1 MLILIY
7 CSYHIIQ
14 YLRDSER
21 PATLIA
27 LWKSKGETD
36 STRRFYLYFSES
48 IASGLPRP
56 DPFVPPNEPAANN
69 ADDSHDDE
77 GSHSPRGALD
87 TLKRGLNKLA
97 GGSGSSRK
105 NKSGTMQ
112 TDEPA
117 KSPPTSPRVASPTPQ
132 HRAMS
137 PTPTTTTPA
146 ASTSAA
152 ASNTNSVAASIL
164 TSSAGSPISQ
174 QPTVSR
180 PNRSLTEA
188 AALKTKVESPYRTI
202 PSDLWADADVADTS
216 TAAASVSTASTA
228 AAASPT
234 VTRAAPQQ
242 SEDVKFL
249 EQLLSQPSAGGVQ
262 DMRLL
267 SSRDDDDDDDGFRMS
282 LIDRPNEEFLKEVK
296 LGKTRSEHKP
306 VPKQPVASAAAA
318 ATAAKPRASAAGEVD
333 PLAELEQV
341 WLEQQA
347 EAESRAVAEEIR
359 ASAHVRSQRERVAD
373 SAIAAI
379 DDMLVGLDDDAGA
392 TVSVGTT
399 STEPILMAIP
409 APAEHVEEEES
420 PYNQIPKGLG
430 RPSFQKPAGQDP
442 AVFQAKVAA
451 ISRASST
458 RAPVEVEPAPEDV
471 DELMREL
478 AADENVQRA
487 MLSTQELKAL
497 DEINVSEST
506 KDDKQ
511 PGETANAAAAA
522 DEWDFEADLQKAQ
535 DELATHLAELN
546 GI

>member
-1 MLILIY
+1 
-7 CSYHIIQ
+7 
-14 YLRDSER
+14 
-21 PATLIA
+21 
-27 LWKSKGETD
+27 
-36 STRRFYLYFSES
+36 
-48 IASGLPRP
+48 
-56 DPFVPPNEPAANN
+56 
-69 ADDSHDDE
+69 
-77 GSHSPRGALD
+77 
-87 TLKRGLNKLA
+87 
-97 GGSGSSRK
+97 
-105 NKSGTMQ
+105 
-112 TDEPA
+112 
-117 KSPPTSPRVASPTPQ
+117 
-132 HRAMS
+132 
-137 PTPTTTTPA
+137 
-146 ASTSAA
+146 
-152 ASNTNSVAASIL
+152 
-164 TSSAGSPISQ
+164 
-174 QPTVSR
+174 
-180 PNRSLTEA
+180 
-188 AALKTKVESPYRTI
+188 
-202 PSDLWADADVADTS
+202 LWADADVADTS
-216 TAAASVSTASTA
+216 TAATSTASTA

-306 VPKQPVASAAAA
+306 VPKQPVVTAA
-318 ATAAKPRASAAGEVD
+318 AAKPRASGAGDLD

-347 EAESRAVAEEIR
+347 EAESRAVADEIR
-359 ASAHVRSQRERVAD
+359 ASAHMRSQRERVAD
-373 SAIAAI
+373 SAMAAI
-379 DDMLVGLDDDAGA
+379 DDMLVGLEDDGGA

-451 ISRASST
+451 ISRASSA
-458 RAPVEVEPAPEDV
+458 RAPVEIEPAPEDV
-471 DELMREL
+471 DDLMREL

-487 MLSTQELKAL
+487 MMSTQELKAL
-497 DEINVSEST
+497 DEINVSEP
-506 KDDKQ
+506 KEDDKQ
-511 PGETANAAAAA
+511 SGETANAAAA